1 MIITSGSFAFL
12 ILTAMV
18 SLAKLGLLTPA
29 SLNPTVRV
37 SIILLQFDGLKEKSY
52 IWKEVFL
59 TPNGMMPAYHTL
71 GRLDFLGFVPKPMVQ
86 GCFIKKKMEKFLKE
100 LNEKV
105 KLTDKNRTR
114 EDKCHPM
121 DSTPLIS

>member
-1 MIITSGSFAFL
+1 MALLEKRKKEKTRKNL
-12 ILTAMV
+12 E
-18 SLAKLGLLTPA
+18 SLAFNEWIEKTPDEEIKKR
-29 SLNPTVRV
+29 P
-37 SIILLQFDGLKEKSY
+37 
-52 IWKEVFL
+52 
-59 TPNGMMPAYHTL
+59 PP
-71 GRLDFLGFVPKPMVQ
+71 GRLDFFGFVPKPMVQ
-86 GCFIKKKMEKFLKE
+86 GYFIKNEIEKFLKE